1 MGQTDLTHL
10 LASAALIVTLTA
22 LGLLLVRLVRRRLL
36 TWTTEVDTLHDARR
50 QQLTTIIQLDNWIV
64 VVLLILS
71 ALLMLLATFGIDI
84 TPLLASA
91 GVAALGVSLGAQTLI
106 KDFIGGVLV
115 ILENQYGVGDVIS
128 VGGVEGRV
136 EQITLRTTQ
145 VRAING
151 DLHIV
156 PNGEVRVLTNMTRG
170 WSRVLLDVGV
180 AYEEEMDHALSVL
193 AAASEAFAQDPAFA
207 PDILE
212 RPEVLGPVSL
222 GESAVIIRIGMKT
235 GPGKQWEMGRAL
247 RKAVLAACER
257 EGVELPYPRREV
269 WVRASGQEGTIELP
283 Q

>member
-1 MGQTDLTHL
+1 MDQSELAHL
-10 LASAALIVTLTA
+10 LASAVLIVALTA
-22 LGLLLVRLVRRRLL
+22 LGLYLVRLVRRRLL
-36 TWTTEVDTLHDARR
+36 AWTKEVDTIRDARR
-50 QQLTTIIQLDNWIV
+50 QQLTTIIQLANWIV
-64 VVLLILS
+64 VVVLILS

-91 GVAALGVSLGAQTLI
+91 GVAALGISLGAQTLI
-106 KDFIGGVLV
+106 RDFIGGILI
-115 ILENQYGVGDVIS
+115 ILENQYAVGDVIS

-136 EQITLRTTQ
+136 EHITLRSTQ

-151 DLHIV
+151 DLHVI
-156 PNGEVRVLTNMTRG
+156 PNGEVRVLTNMTRD

-193 AAASEAFAQDPAFA
+193 AAASEAFAQDLTFA

-212 RPEVLGPVSL
+212 PPEVLGPVSL
-222 GESAVIIRIGMKT
+222 GDSAVIIRIGMKT
-235 GPGKQWEMGRAL
+235 APGKQWEMGRAL

-269 WVRASGQEGTIELP
+269 WVRASGQEGTVEP
-283 Q
+283 QE